1 MLACLLADERMGRKK
16 VELKR
21 IENKSSRQVTFSKRR
36 NGLFKKARELSVL
49 CDVQVAILVFSSC
62 DKLYEFSSV
71 GSTTNIL
78 KRYTSHFK
86 KKTTSFKDANHAEV
100 YCGKHA
106 NLKSLAKLLLMVE
119 RNLEGPYAME
129 LTLGDLVELEKQLH
143 VTLTHVRDRKI
154 QMMLESVKS
163 LHDQEKM
170 LKEENQLLEKQIVAM
185 KNGKDSDHPLYHPP
199 QQTTL
204 SLLK

>member
-1 MLACLLADERMGRKK
+1 MGRKK

-71 GSTTNIL
+71 G
-78 KRYTSHFK
+78 
-86 KKTTSFKDANHAEV
+86 
-100 YCGKHA
+100 
-106 NLKSLAKLLLMVE
+106 

>member
-71 GSTTNIL
+71 G
-78 KRYTSHFK
+78 RY
-86 KKTTSFKDANHAEV
+86 
-100 YCGKHA
+100 
-106 NLKSLAKLLLMVE
+106 
-119 RNLEGPYAME
+119 P
-129 LTLGDLVELEKQLH
+129 TLF
-143 VTLTHVRDRKI
+143 I
-154 QMMLESVKS
+154 F
-163 LHDQEKM
+163 
-170 LKEENQLLEKQIVAM
+170 
-185 KNGKDSDHPLYHPP
+185 
-199 QQTTL
+199 
-204 SLLK
+204 